1 MMNLT
6 PGTNLPLE
14 GILVLDF
21 SQFLSGPS
29 ASLKLADMGA
39 RVIKIENPP
48 NGDICRTLYISN
60 QELDGDSTLFHAI
73 NRNKESLAANLKDPE
88 DRKIVTEL
96 VRRADVI
103 IQNFRPGVM
112 KRLGFDY
119 ESVKAINP
127 RIVYGEITGY
137 GAIGPWRGKPGQD
150 LLVQSMS
157 GLAWLNGDRDQ
168 PPVPFG
174 LAVADMLAGA
184 HLAQGILAGLV
195 RRGVT
200 GEGCRVEVSLLESII
215 DLQFEVL
222 TTYLNDGGRKPE
234 RSAVNNAHA
243 YMSAPFGI
251 YETADGYLALG
262 AGSVAEL
269 AEIINCPELRQFGED
284 ADLKRR
290 DEIKRVIASR
300 LKTAGTRFWLDK
312 LEPAGYPCAEVL
324 DWERLMRH
332 EAFRVLN
339 MIQTV
344 YRQNGTALA
353 TTRCPIRIDGRIL
366 TSPKGAPRVGEDRDS
381 ILEWLR

>member
-1 MMNLT
+1 MNLT